1 MSRDTDLPKLW
12 AKPDFNH
19 KLRRAARDAV
29 TGICTYLP
37 GPVKAALL
45 HHFRRPV
52 LWLLFHL
59 EPEEVPLTRVGPPG
73 ERFKMWL
80 PWQGNPGLFCVLGM
94 YEPQA
99 IKFLREVVRPGYCCI
114 DIGANLGYYALLM
127 ARLVGPSGQVI
138 AFEPFPRNFQTLQ
151 KNVSLNDLQNVRIEP
166 IAIGETSGSLSLFFA
181 AEEENSAT
189 PSATAYA
196 VDGRQENLQVPM
208 LSLDGYLSTGQF
220 VPNLIKIDVEGA
232 EMAVLEGARRTLAT
246 VRPILLVEIHGWGTE
261 ESEKVLHVLSEYH
274 YDTCVLE
281 RKGRE
286 RVVLCT
292 PRESMSRS
300 VPTG

>member
-1 MSRDTDLPKLW
+1 MSRETDLPKSL
-12 AKPDFNH
+12 AKPDFIH
-19 KLRRAARDAV
+19 KLRRTAGDAV
-29 TGICTYLP
+29 TGVCAHLP
-37 GPVKAALL
+37 GPVNNALF

-52 LWLLFHL
+52 LWLLFPL
-59 EPEEVPLTRVGPPG
+59 RREEVLLTRVGPPG
-73 ERFKMWL
+73 ERFQMCL

-94 YEPQA
+94 YETQA
-99 IKFLREVVRPGYCCI
+99 IKFLCEVVRPGYCCI
-114 DIGANLGYYALLM
+114 DIGANLDYHALLM

-138 AFEPFPRNFQTLQ
+138 AFEPFPLNFQTLQ
-151 KNVSLNDLQNVRIEP
+151 KNVSLNDLQNVRLEP
-166 IAIGETSGSLSLFFA
+166 MAIGETSGSLSLFFA

-196 VDGRQENLQVPM
+196 VHGRQEKLQVPM

-232 EMAVLEGARRTLAT
+232 ELSVLEGARRTLAT

-261 ESEKVLHVLSEYH
+261 ESERVLHVLSEYH
-274 YDTCVLE
+274 YDTCVVE

-286 RVVLCT
+286 RIVLCT
-292 PRESMSRS
+292 RRESMSRN